1 MALHFLNRTV
11 PSHIGDLK
19 LRGRTQDQLLSFCYI
34 LLSQPLHSLSAFCMH
49 HTKFSDWKLLKMI
62 YVSFT
67 LKVYSSSSSLIK
79 INFGV
84 LEKKKEKEIM
94 TDDFVIIILPEKSC
108 LNIHVEKQEVMSSFW
123 YYTDKE
129 IGCERNV
136 NLLKLLAWAVEFLE
150 WFPKSMA

>member
-1 MALHFLNRTV
+1 
-11 PSHIGDLK
+11 
-19 LRGRTQDQLLSFCYI
+19 
-34 LLSQPLHSLSAFCMH
+34 
-49 HTKFSDWKLLKMI
+49 MI

-108 LNIHVEKQEVMSSFW
+108 LNIHVEKQEVMSSF
-123 YYTDKE
+123 
-129 IGCERNV
+129 
-136 NLLKLLAWAVEFLE
+136 
-150 WFPKSMA
+150 